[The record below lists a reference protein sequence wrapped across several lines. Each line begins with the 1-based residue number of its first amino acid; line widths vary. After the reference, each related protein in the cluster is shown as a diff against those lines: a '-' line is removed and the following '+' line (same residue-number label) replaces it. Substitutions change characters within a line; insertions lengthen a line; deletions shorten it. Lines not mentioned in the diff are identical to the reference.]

1 MSAAKRNM
9 FAEGEFGQ
17 YLDCDGLNV
26 HYYEEG
32 YGTPVIFVHGIG
44 QSIYTFR
51 NNIEDFAACF
61 RVIVPDLMGHGSTD
75 GSDGDYLIE
84 DYSEFLLSFM
94 NALNI
99 DSANIVGFST
109 GGVIA
114 MDFALAFPERVKKL
128 VLLSPGGP
136 TENYPS
142 QIRNMTIP
150 IISDISFITFSRN
163 TIRNILNTAYF
174 DKTLVTDEMV
184 DVYYEFLHNKYARDA
199 VYTTLNN
206 WDDSEVHENMGA
218 INCPIYIFW
227 GENDQWN
234 PLEYLESFED
244 AIPNV
249 YAATVRNGGHML
261 HEEKYR
267 EINRKAIELLLTDE
281 IV

>member
-1 MSAAKRNM
+1 M
-9 FAEGEFGQ
+9 
-17 YLDCDGLNV
+17 
-26 HYYEEG
+26 
-32 YGTPVIFVHGIG
+32 
-44 QSIYTFR
+44 
-51 NNIEDFAACF
+51 
-61 RVIVPDLMGHGSTD
+61 
-75 GSDGDYLIE
+75 
-84 DYSEFLLSFM
+84 
-94 NALNI
+94 
-99 DSANIVGFST
+99 
-109 GGVIA
+109 
-114 MDFALAFPERVKKL
+114 
-128 VLLSPGGP
+128 
-136 TENYPS
+136 
-142 QIRNMTIP
+142 
-150 IISDISFITFSRN
+150 
-163 TIRNILNTAYF
+163 
-174 DKTLVTDEMV
+174 

-261 HEEKYR
+261 HEEKHR